1 MAVSKKVLRNLLG
14 VRLAKLELLDS
25 TGFVAKSIFSVGTP
39 GDPVDIRFFPYL
51 TEAEVY
57 FFNQVRKVEA
67 RATCANGMPD
77 LMDARARTAR
87 RI

>member
-25 TGFVAKSIFSVGTP
+25 TGFVAKSIYSVGTP

-51 TEAEVY
+51 AEAEAY

-67 RATCANGMPD
+67 RGVSPDGMPD
-77 LMDARARTAR
+77 LLDARVRTAH